1 MHPARR
7 FRADELS
14 QTGLHVHVDVLESF
28 VPGKGAVLDFCP
40 DGLQAGD
47 YLLAFVVADNALSGQ
62 HADVDDGAGYVLVVE
77 TAVVVYGDGV
87 FADSI
92 VHESPADE
100 TLM

>member
-1 MHPARR
+1 M
-7 FRADELS
+7 
-14 QTGLHVHVDVLESF
+14 
-28 VPGKGAVLDFCP
+28 
-40 DGLQAGD
+40 
-47 YLLAFVVADNALSGQ
+47 AFVVADNALSGQ